1 MARLRYN
8 PPSSLLPSRAVA
20 IRVNKRMEGCA
31 LPRKRRLDEIVV
43 AAVDAVSSISTST
56 SSRDGFYVCCG
67 LHRTQRIHIK
77 VEEDEEKE
85 EEDDDDDEVEVARI
99 TPSEGGFIMTIAIL
113 RRCISRRAPAL
124 GPMPL
129 SLSCCACAIS
139 A

>member
-20 IRVNKRMEGCA
+20 IRVKQRMEGCA

-56 SSRDGFYVCCG
+56 SSRDGFSVCCG
-67 LHRTQRIHIK
+67 VHRKQRIHIK

-85 EEDDDDDEVEVARI
+85 DDDDDDDEVEVARI
-99 TPSEGGFIMTIAIL
+99 TPSEGGFIMTLAML
-113 RRCISRRAPAL
+113 LRCISRRAPAL